1 MQKPGFKKDRG
12 AQTERPEFDQFI
24 LDLARVTRVTKG
36 GKHLSFRACVVLG
49 DRHGR
54 VGFGVAKGKDVQ
66 LGVEKAV
73 HQAKKHIIRVPIIKE
88 TIPHP
93 VVQKFKAASILLK
106 PAPKGSGIIAG
117 GAARTVLEMAG
128 VPNVS
133 AKLLG
138 KTKNKIA
145 VVKATF
151 EALESFK
158 KGGRTEVVKVEE
170 VKPIEVDTGDDKIA
184 PKKVATRTVRAKK
197 ETKEKNNCIFML
209 HEHTIRPARGAKHS
223 PKRVGRGNASGHGTS
238 STRGGKGQTAR
249 SGGSR
254 GLQLKGFRTQLLAT
268 PKLRGFKSGIQKP
281 AEVEL
286 FKLEKHFS
294 SGDTVTLALLK
305 EKNII
310 SATAKAAKVLNTG
323 TLTKKLILEG
333 VTGTAGA
340 LEKVKAAG
348 GEVK

>member
-1 MQKPGFKKDRG
+1 MQKHGFRKDRQG
-12 AQTERPEFDQFI
+12 EREKPEFDQFI

-36 GKHLSFRACVVLG
+36 GKHLSFRACVILG

-88 TIPHP
+88 TIPHM
-93 VVQKFKAASILLK
+93 VVMKFKAASVMLK

-117 GAARTVLEMAG
+117 GAARVVLEMAG

-158 KGGRTEVVKVEE
+158 KGAKTEIVRVAEI
-170 VKPIEVDTGDDKIA
+170 KPVIIDNEGDTVA
-184 PKKVATRTVRAKK
+184 PKKAAREEAKNA
-197 ETKEKNNCIFML
+197 NN
-209 HEHTIRPARGAKHS
+209 A
-223 PKRVGRGNASGHGTS
+223 
-238 STRGGKGQTAR
+238 
-249 SGGSR
+249 
-254 GLQLKGFRTQLLAT
+254 
-268 PKLRGFKSGIQKP
+268 
-281 AEVEL
+281 
-286 FKLEKHFS
+286 
-294 SGDTVTLALLK
+294 
-305 EKNII
+305 
-310 SATAKAAKVLNTG
+310 
-323 TLTKKLILEG
+323 
-333 VTGTAGA
+333 
-340 LEKVKAAG
+340 
-348 GEVK
+348 